1 MWKAWKNSPAVK
13 ENPDLVDEVRH
24 QVERSAS
31 RSPDV
36 QFPDFDGEEFVNEA
50 RVKKDPSEQVDE
62 YIKSLSED

>member
-1 MWKAWKNSPAVK
+1 M
-13 ENPDLVDEVRH
+13 
-24 QVERSAS
+24 ERSAS
-31 RSPDV
+31 RTPDV